1 MSRTLSTGIPRAN
14 SVIPCPRRPWPPLAI
29 IRVPHCLRRM
39 ARPYQA
45 GSTPTVTRHLWSGI
59 RRVVTGLLPVRDLRG
74 CDRAAPTLSPP
85 PWPGSL
91 TRLTAAGRDASVPSR
106 PIYRSC
112 TADIRE
118 GKLGGRRLDSA
129 SDPEPVGFGC
139 GAPHR
144 GAAQH
149 VGSLPGRARLPPY
162 TGPDRHLAARPRVGD
177 RRSQAAPG
185 AGAGPHPHSGS
196 PAAARA

>member
-1 MSRTLSTGIPRAN
+1 
-14 SVIPCPRRPWPPLAI
+14 
-29 IRVPHCLRRM
+29 M

-45 GSTPTVTRHLWSGI
+45 GSTPTVTRHLWSGT
-59 RRVVTGLLPVRDLRG
+59 RRLVTGLLPVRDLRG

-85 PWPGSL
+85 PSPGSL

-129 SDPEPVGFGC
+129 SDPEPVVFGC
-139 GAPHR
+139 GASHR
-144 GAAQH
+144 RAAQH
-149 VGSLPGRARLPPY
+149 VGSVSGRARLPSN
-162 TGPDRHLAARPRVGD
+162 TRPDRHATTRPRVGD
-177 RRSQAAPG
+177 RGSQA
-185 AGAGPHPHSGS
+185 
-196 PAAARA
+196 